1 MPAHSPDIALKIA
14 AIEAEMDIIH
24 SGWRDKARFDHCAYD
39 LKARIKW
46 CLKRLSLL
54 ADGND
59 YDVMIVRD
67 ARNSQQCY
75 AHPVLPATARYEQVT
90 REPPSPRA
98 LSVLPSTA
106 EEQRLP
112 DAVGEPALAVNTDRD
127 QLRQLTRGKRKPAVV
142 VVGGVA

>member
-1 MPAHSPDIALKIA
+1 MHAHSPDIATKIA
-14 AIEAEMDIIH
+14 TIEAEMDIIH
-24 SGWRDKARFDHCAYD
+24 PGWREKARFDHCAYD

-59 YDVMIVRD
+59 YDVLIVRD

-75 AHPVLPATARYEQVT
+75 AHPVLPATARYETVT
-90 REPPSPRA
+90 REPPSPLA

-112 DAVGEPALAVNTDRD
+112 DAVGEPALANTDRD
-127 QLRQLTRGKRKPAVV
+127 QLRQLTGGKKRKPAAVA
-142 VVGGVA
+142 GGVA

>member
-1 MPAHSPDIALKIA
+1 MHAHSPDIATKIA

-24 SGWRDKARFDHCAYD
+24 PGWREKARFNHCAYD

-59 YDVMIVRD
+59 YDVLIVRD

-75 AHPVLPATARYEQVT
+75 AHPVLPATHRYEAVT
-90 REPPSPRA
+90 REPPSF
-98 LSVLPSTA
+98 LGVLPPMPMDVETP
-106 EEQRLP
+106 R
-112 DAVGEPALAVNTDRD
+112 DVGELALGSNTDRE
-127 QLRQLTRGKRKPAVV
+127 QLRQLNGAE
-142 VVGGVA
+142 

>member
-1 MPAHSPDIALKIA
+1 MQAHSPAILEKIA

-24 SGWRDKARFDHCAYD
+24 SGWREKARFDHCAYD

-46 CLKRLSLL
+46 CLKRLALL
-54 ADGND
+54 AEGND

-90 REPPSPRA
+90 REPPSP
-98 LSVLPSTA
+98 LGVLPMAATDL
-106 EEQRLP
+106 ETPR
-112 DAVGEPALAVNTDRD
+112 DAGEPALGGNTDRD
-127 QLRQLTRGKRKPAVV
+127 QLRQLTRGKRKPAAVA
-142 VVGGVA
+142 GGVA